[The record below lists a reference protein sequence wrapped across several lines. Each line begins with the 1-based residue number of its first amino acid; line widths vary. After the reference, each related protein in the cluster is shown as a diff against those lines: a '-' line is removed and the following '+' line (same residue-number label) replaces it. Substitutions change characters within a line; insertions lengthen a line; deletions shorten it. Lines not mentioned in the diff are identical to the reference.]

1 MDERKKLF
9 SCFTFNEGVFSP
21 DASDGYTY
29 VVFSVSDFVDR
40 ANDYNKAISAY
51 VYNYGGEIISCSSS
65 YNNAGEYLTSS
76 YVIKV
81 ARSAPYVN
89 CFVEALNNYVNKR
102 AE

>member
-29 VVFSVSDFVDR
+29 VVFSVSDLVNR

-51 VYNYGGEIISCSSS
+51 VYNYRGEIVSCSSS
-65 YNNAGEYLTSS
+65 YNNTGEYLTSS

-89 CFVEALNNYVNKR
+89 DFYKALSDYVNRR

>member
-1 MDERKKLF
+1 MDERKEMR
-9 SCFTFNEGVFSP
+9 SCFIFNNSAFVPE
-21 DASDGYTY
+21 ASEGYTY
-29 VVFSVSDFVDR
+29 LVFSVSDLVSR